1 MAPAL
6 VVLQD
11 IGVMGWGFFF
21 TPSPHPPIYLSGTA
35 LYP

>member
-11 IGVMGWGFFF
+11 IGAMGWGFLF
-21 TPSPHPPIYLSGTA
+21 TPSPHHPIYRSGTA
-35 LYP
+35 L